1 METLTRTRAVFF
13 DFNGTLSDDEP
24 VLERVFTEIFHA
36 YLGWRMSPQDYYG
49 RLAGHSD
56 REIVEMVV
64 SERLGALSFHG
75 PLVERLLA
83 LRRERYRQIV
93 EQQSPI
99 RPATEDLVH
108 RLAEQG
114 HALAVVTGA
123 QRADVDFVL
132 AHSSVRDRFGV
143 VVAEEDVSR
152 GKPDPEGFLLA
163 AERLGVAPGE
173 VLVLED
179 SVAGVRAARAAGM
192 RCVAVTGTHDEATLA
207 AEGVPTVESLGP
219 SLLDRLS

>member
-36 YLGWRMSPQDYYG
+36 YLGWRMSAQDYYG
-49 RLAGHSD
+49 RLVGHSD
-56 REIVEMVV
+56 REIVEIAVT
-64 SERLGALSFHG
+64 ERLGGLAYNE

-93 EQQSPI
+93 EQESPI
-99 RPATEDLVH
+99 RPATADLVH
-108 RLAEQG
+108 RIAEEG

-143 VVAEEDVSR
+143 VVSEEDVRR

-163 AERLGVAPGE
+163 ADRLGVAPGE
-173 VLVLED
+173 VVVLED
-179 SVAGVRAARAAGM
+179 SVAGVRAALAAGM
-192 RCVAVTGTHDEATLA
+192 RCIAVTGTYDEATLA
-207 AEGVPTVESLGP
+207 AEGVPTVDSLGP

>member
-1 METLTRTRAVFF
+1 METTIRTRAVFF

-36 YLGWRMSPQDYYG
+36 YLGWRMTPADYFD

-56 REIVEMVV
+56 REIVEIAVA
-64 SERLGALSFHG
+64 ERLGALSMNQ

-93 EQQSPI
+93 EQHSPVL
-99 RPATEDLVH
+99 PDTVALVR
-108 RLAEQG
+108 RLVDDG
-114 HALAVVTGA
+114 RTLAVVTGA
-123 QRADVDFVL
+123 QRPDVEFVL
-132 AHSSVRDRFGV
+132 DHAGLQGV
-143 VVAEEDVSR
+143 FATVVAEEDVTR

-163 AERLGVAPGE
+163 ATRLGVNPDE

-179 SVAGVRAARAAGM
+179 SVAGVRAAKAAGM
-192 RCVAVTGTHDEATLA
+192 RCLAVTGTHSAVTLA
-207 AEGVPTVESLGP
+207 AEGVATVDVLSPGLA
-219 SLLDRLS
+219 DRF